1 MVNGVGFMVSEEED
15 LASGPG
21 TSLDHSR
28 AFMQR
33 SFISENGPEK
43 ASDTDITKGSGGAPS
58 LVLTRSYIFFNWLLQ

>member
-1 MVNGVGFMVSEEED
+1 MNGVRIVISEED
-15 LASGPG
+15 LVSGPG
-21 TSLDHSR
+21 ARIDHSR